1 MIELGKLDF
10 RIPRLFLGLDVI
22 SDFER
27 ALRLEWIVTNQLG
40 GYASSTVLGI
50 NTRKFHGLLF
60 AAFDPPTSRH
70 LLLSK
75 LDEEILV
82 KGSRHPL
89 GSNMFEDAVHPEGYR
104 SLRGFSLQPFPT
116 FHYEA
121 DGIHVRK
128 EVFMPQLRSMVII
141 KYEVTNSLG
150 EGAVM
155 NLYPLVNMRHFYEV
169 TSRGDI
175 GFLQEKIGGGVLIE
189 SKPRKGCLALLST
202 EGTYRS
208 RGLWI
213 ERLYFRTDDLRG
225 ESHLDDNYQPGF
237 FRVDL
242 PPGEVKAF
250 QIVAAGGRNKEEV
263 MSLVSQASEKRRIER
278 LYKVEIKRLRGLLKR
293 FYQRRAEAEA
303 DWLSWLILAADKFI
317 VSRGQ
322 SRGRSV
328 IAGYH
333 WFGEWGR
340 DSLISLPG
348 LTLVTGRFGDA
359 ERILL
364 SFASHCKEGLVPSRF
379 PDGGAGEPAYDSVDS
394 SLWLFNAALQYLKY
408 TGNFEFIFKMLWDPL
423 QEIISGY
430 IHGTLYG
437 IRMDDDGLILHGP
450 RLTWMDASV
459 DGSPVTPREGKA
471 VEVQALWYNALRFME
486 ALSMRLGEEGRAE
499 EYRVIAEKAKKSF
512 NEKFWHHEGGYLY
525 DVVDGDVG
533 DPSLRPNQI
542 IAASLDF
549 CLLEGSRRK
558 RVIDVV
564 WRRLWAIYGLRTLS
578 PDDPRYI
585 GRYMGDFAHRDS
597 AYHNGTVWAWL
608 TGPFVTAFLKA
619 RDHGAYWRRFAFE
632 RFLQP
637 LFYDEIG
644 RSGLGTISEV
654 FDGDPP
660 HLPGGCISQAWSV
673 AEPMR
678 AYVEDILLHRP
689 PYEREVLSLISAPEN

>member
-1 MIELGKLDF
+1 M
-10 RIPRLFLGLDVI
+10 
-22 SDFER
+22 
-27 ALRLEWIVTNQLG
+27 
-40 GYASSTVLGI
+40 
-50 NTRKFHGLLF
+50 
-60 AAFDPPTSRH
+60 
-70 LLLSK
+70 
-75 LDEEILV
+75 
-82 KGSRHPL
+82 
-89 GSNMFEDAVHPEGYR
+89 
-104 SLRGFSLQPFPT
+104 
-116 FHYEA
+116 
-121 DGIHVRK
+121 
-128 EVFMPQLRSMVII
+128 
-141 KYEVTNSLG
+141 
-150 EGAVM
+150 
-155 NLYPLVNMRHFYEV
+155 
-169 TSRGDI
+169 
-175 GFLQEKIGGGVLIE
+175 
-189 SKPRKGCLALLST
+189 
-202 EGTYRS
+202 
-208 RGLWI
+208 
-213 ERLYFRTDDLRG
+213 ERLYT
-225 ESHLDDNYQPGF
+225 
-237 FRVDL
+237 
-242 PPGEVKAF
+242 A
-250 QIVAAGGRNKEEV
+250 
-263 MSLVSQASEKRRIER
+263 
-278 LYKVEIKRLRGLLKR
+278 EIRRLRGLLKR

-317 VSRGQ
+317 VSGGQ

-379 PDGGAGEPAYDSVDS
+379 PDGGAGEPTYDSVDS

-499 EYRVIAEKAKKSF
+499 EYRVIAEKVKKSF

-689 PYEREVLSLISAPEN
+689 PYEREILSLISAPEN